1 MIGGIAPPPISRHD
15 AHRGAAAE
23 HDIMTFGLASPR
35 CPGHEIRRSPTSCRT
50 TLLAF
55 AIWAAV
61 SPAAAEDAE
70 VAHRRAIERK
80 HFTDAEIVDG
90 FFKVTFGAEFH
101 VAGGVDRIRKYEGPI
116 RVYADNHAKPDR
128 SSQVAAVVADI
139 RRRIRDFDIAM
150 TQTREEAQVV
160 VSLVRDRDLA
170 HSIRTLYGI
179 DRARRIQ
186 RSLEPQCLSGF
197 RKDENS
203 RILHSDVL
211 IVADAGDFVFYD
223 CIFEELLQ
231 SLGPINDDTTVPWTM
246 FNDDVQMGFFDLYDQ
261 YLLNILYD
269 RRIRAGMTRTEVEA
283 LLPEVLPDVRAW
295 VDANN
300 TQ

>member
-1 MIGGIAPPPISRHD
+1 MAMML
-15 AHRGAAAE
+15 ARGAASE
-23 HDIMTFGLASPR
+23 QDTMTFGWLRGPCIAARRWPTNCGLIFVMLTVLVAGTPAS
-35 CPGHEIRRSPTSCRT
+35 G
-50 TLLAF
+50 
-55 AIWAAV
+55 
-61 SPAAAEDAE
+61 EDAE
-70 VAHRRAIERK
+70 IAYRRSIERRN
-80 HFTDAEIVDG
+80 FSDADIIDG

-101 VAGGVDRIRKYEGPI
+101 VAGGVDRIRKYQGPVL
-116 RVYADNHAKPDR
+116 VYVDNRAQPDR
-128 SSQVAAVVADI
+128 SAAVAAVVADI
-139 RRRIRDFDIAM
+139 RARIRDLDITM
-150 TQTREEAQVV
+150 TGKRDEAQIV

-170 HSIRTLYGI
+170 LSIRTLYGI

-211 IVADAGDFVFYD
+211 IVADAGEFVFYD
-223 CIFEELLQ
+223 CIYEELLQ

-269 RRIRAGMTRTEVEA
+269 RRIRPGMTRAQVEA
-283 LLPEVLPDVRAW
+283 LLPKVLPQVRAW
-295 VDANN
+295 VDGNN
-300 TQ
+300 SAKP